1 MTKIEIRCP
10 ICEKWKDV
18 EIADDAPINVPKGV
32 LAINIE
38 GGDIC
43 EHSFIVYIDKN
54 FDVRNCLVA
63 DFEVEIQ
70 EDISNRE
77 TKTESHPETET
88 LKLDLI
94 RLNLPEILIAYIIR
108 AIFLGK
114 RIVVISDQEFLFA
127 QFNDFFQYIF
137 KKSFEFEMDFISEEE
152 YNKKKNQYEEFI
164 VFKKSEII
172 RDKNKII
179 NPKKIEIEKAIVHKF
194 ISEYDLMSGLII
206 MKNEINKIYEFS
218 KHIADY
224 IKKNEGETITTK
236 MLINHMLDFYNEKI
250 QVSYLSLLIEVVYN
264 YFKIN
269 ISEIDGLS
277 KLL

>member
-1 MTKIEIRCP
+1 MAKIEIRCP
-10 ICEKWKDV
+10 ICDKWKDV
-18 EIADDAPINVPKGV
+18 EIADDATINVTKGV

-63 DFEVEIQ
+63 DFEVEVQ
-70 EDISNRE
+70 ENISNGE
-77 TKTESHPETET
+77 TKTEDHREPDE
-88 LKLDLI
+88 LKFDLI

-114 RIVVISDQEFLFA
+114 KIIVISNQEFLFA
-127 QFNDFFQYIF
+127 QFNDFFRYIF
-137 KKSFEFEMDFISEEE
+137 EKSFEFEMDFISEKE
-152 YNKKKNQYEEFI
+152 YEKKNQQYEEFL

-172 RDKNKII
+172 QDKNKII
-179 NPKKIEIEKAIVHKF
+179 NPKKLEIEKAIVHKF
-194 ISEYDLMSGLII
+194 TSEYDLMSGLII
-206 MKNEINKIYEFS
+206 IKNEINKIYEFS

-224 IKKNEGETITTK
+224 IKKQTGEAITAK
-236 MLINHMLDFYNEKI
+236 ILINHMSEFYNEKI

-269 ISEIDGLS
+269 IPEIDGLS